1 MMNANYIE
9 FFFDC
14 SSPWTYLSFNALK
27 NLAEDHNLELRYK
40 PILVGGIFNSVNP
53 SVYENRSK
61 PIPIKEKYYLDD
73 IQNWAASR
81 DVVINWPSIFP
92 INSVRAMRGCLY
104 AKSNNTLH
112 EYALSVFKAYW
123 TNDKDISSNKV
134 LEDICFENDLDSK
147 KFFEFIDM
155 PSTKQELIDNSKDL
169 IEKGGFGSPTFF
181 YKDKMFFGN
190 DRLDLLAS
198 LLKKELI

>member
-1 MMNANYIE
+1 
-9 FFFDC
+9 
-14 SSPWTYLSFNALK
+14 
-27 NLAEDHNLELRYK
+27 LAEDHNLELRYK

-92 INSVRAMRGCLY
+92 INSVRAMRGCFY
-104 AKSNNTLH
+104 AESNNTLH

-123 TNDKDISSNKV
+123 TDDKDISSNKV